1 LASLQSQGEGGVRVL
16 SQLFVKMDKNGNGVL
31 DRHEIQ
37 WVLRQLGMK
46 LNVAEF
52 ERIFKFFDK
61 NGDGVVSYH
70 EFVTA
75 VRGEM
80 SADRVALVET
90 LAARVTDKDGCVV
103 IADLMQLCNW
113 EADPSVTSGKKTIAE
128 QKEQLRAA
136 FSLQIKDGKI
146 SV

>member
-1 LASLQSQGEGGVRVL
+1 
-16 SQLFVKMDKNGNGVL
+16 MDKNGNGVL

-70 EFVTA
+70 EFVCS
-75 VRGEM
+75 VRGEL
-80 SADRVALVET
+80 AGEKLDLVHQLAQRVANVN
-90 LAARVTDKDGCVV
+90 G
-103 IADLMQLCNW
+103 
-113 EADPSVTSGKKTIAE
+113 
-128 QKEQLRAA
+128 
-136 FSLQIKDGKI
+136 
-146 SV
+146 